1 MLDCWKI
8 KCEDTIFNGET
19 KFIEDVDTNK
29 LNRILK
35 SGYDYR
41 YKDKEIGYKTLQTHI
56 KNIIKKIENDTITNN
71 PKLNSDGYGRAY
83 YEKSLSIGS
92 LPSDIRHTI
101 ARDKYID
108 FDLDNAHF
116 NILYQICRNNKI
128 PEKNYKNIKM
138 YCENRENV
146 IEQVVHHYF
155 NIETDDSG
163 YEAKRKQVKQLFI
176 RMGLYLGGFS
186 KWKKENKLSTSFE
199 QLPILS
205 QIKSEVCY
213 ITNHFIIP
221 NNKKIYNQITEEI
234 KNRKEKNANYF
245 KDPKSTIVS
254 HFLSN
259 IEREIVEYVLKS
271 LTDDFDIAEYKC
283 IYCYDGFMLHIDIVN
298 LVLKEGGLGETNDI
312 CNLLEQYTED
322 CGYDMKW
329 SIKPFTKDILP
340 DVIELEKGIEN
351 NKVIYD
357 IDIDIL
363 EKGEAFVCNH
373 IVKYLDGLCHYTQK
387 RFYIYNERKGLW
399 VMYENLYT
407 KITDIINSCIDGAIE
422 KITKQLKT
430 DISVGQKDKLRGE
443 IKSYH
448 SFYKQISKT
457 GYISAIEKNL
467 KNQLKN
473 DEFYELLDSNVNVL
487 AFKNGIYDMKTK
499 ILREYRA
506 EDHITKRLDFDYEDA
521 EEEDIEYVKKELLKI
536 CNVNKAHL
544 DYYLSCLAQSLT
556 GERLKVLYFLIGLTG
571 NNGKSMLLDCLERIL
586 PIYVTKIPNT
596 VIEKETRDKHKFLPK
611 LSGKRCV
618 YIEEL
623 NKKKLNENFLKEM
636 SGNDKMTYNVM
647 YGCSADLRIRFNLFM
662 ISNHSPNLKTDGG
675 IRNRNRLITFE
686 SQFPQDQKE
695 DDYDNKIFIQ
705 DKELGDKLV
714 GKYRNALLN
723 LLLEYVDDYYTEGS
737 TKPIPVEFQE
747 DTENLND
754 ANEDSTVTQIKSLVV
769 ANPVGRLSK
778 ETLVRYYKDL
788 THYNNVN
795 NRAITDTIK
804 LVFGVKYEKDLSFT
818 SNNGKR
824 TRGGWKGLCIID
836 DPLVKK
842 PECLIDI

>member
-1 MLDCWKI
+1 MNGWRI

-19 KFIEDVDTNK
+19 PFTEDVKTDTLERILNSGYNYRYTNK
-29 LNRILK
+29 
-35 SGYDYR
+35 D
-41 YKDKEIGYKTLQTHI
+41 IGYKTLHTHI
-56 KNIIKKIENDTITNN
+56 TNILKKVNHNTLINTPKIK
-71 PKLNSDGYGRAY
+71 DGYGRAY
-83 YEKSLSIGS
+83 YDKSLSIGN

-116 NILYQICRNNKI
+116 NILYQICMKNNI
-128 PEKNYKNIKM
+128 PEKNYKQIKY

-155 NIETDDSG
+155 NMERDDNG

-176 RMGLYLGGFS
+176 RMGLYLGGFK
-186 KWKKENKLSTSFE
+186 KWKKENGLSDDCE
-199 QLPILS
+199 VLPMLS
-205 QIKSEVCY
+205 QIKSEVCF
-213 ITNHFIIP
+213 ITNNFIIP
-221 NNKKIYNQITEEI
+221 NNKNIYNQITEDI
-234 KNRKEKNANYF
+234 KNKKERDANYF

-254 HFLSN
+254 HYLSN
-259 IEREIVEYVLKS
+259 LEREIVEYVLKS
-271 LTDDFDIAEYKC
+271 LNDDFDIDEYKC
-283 IYCYDGFMLHIDIVN
+283 IYCYDGFMLHNDIVN
-298 LVLKEGGLGETNDI
+298 LVLKGGGLKDVNQI

-322 CGYDMKW
+322 SGYDMKW
-329 SIKPFTKDILP
+329 SIKPFTKNILP
-340 DVIELEKGIEN
+340 EITALEEEN
-351 NKVIYD
+351 EKKKVVYH
-357 IDIDIL
+357 IDIETL
-363 EKGEAFVCNH
+363 GKGEAFVCNH
-373 IVKYLDGLCHYTQK
+373 IVKYLNGTCYYTQK
-387 RFYIYNERKGLW
+387 RFYIYNEKKGLW

-422 KITKQLKT
+422 KITQQLKT
-430 DISVGQKDKLRGE
+430 DISVDQKDKLRAE
-443 IKSYH
+443 IKSLH

-506 EDHITKRLDFDYEDA
+506 EDYITKHLDFEYEDA

-536 CNVNKAHL
+536 CNVNKSHL

-611 LSGKRCV
+611 LTGKRCV

-723 LLLEYVDDYYTEGS
+723 LLLEYVDEYYVDGC
-737 TKPIPVEFQE
+737 TKPIPIEFQE
-747 DTENLND
+747 DTENLNS
-754 ANEDSTVTQIKSLVV
+754 ANEDAIVTQIKSLVV
-769 ANPVGRLSK
+769 AHPMGRLSRD
-778 ETLVRYYKDL
+778 TLVRYYKDL
-788 THYNNVN
+788 THYTNVN
-795 NRAITDTIK
+795 NRAVNDTIK
-804 LVFGVKYEKDLSFT
+804 LVFGMKYDKTLSFGYH
-818 SNNGKR
+818 NGKQS
-824 TRGGWKGLCIID
+824 RGGWKGLCIMD

-842 PECLIDI
+842 PECLVDI